1 MKMYDHFVYTSKVCQ
16 SCIHEN
22 LWLVVVR
29 DWNGKEFYKAGSCI
43 SAESKFELFCF
54 LPVSHLLR
62 MWAQNDHKSFPWLS
76 ACYCV
81 FSLGKCCCFTSLV
94 KEPDLLQGL
103 TMKNKH
109 FIDICTGLL
118 LNFELVVHPT
128 YCMTHEFNF
137 YVWWRIQSFSIIHL
151 QMLNLDAKVL
161 DGTSIPSLSGWLHK
175 ILFSSLPE
183 SQY

>member
-22 LWLVVVR
+22 LWWVVVR

-43 SAESKFELFCF
+43 PAESKFELFCF

-62 MWAQNDHKSFPWLS
+62 MWAQNDHKSCPWLS

-118 LNFELVVHPT
+118 LHELIIYLVLILSLLYIQHIVWPMSLISM
-128 YCMTHEFNF
+128 YDEEFSPF
-137 YVWWRIQSFSIIHL
+137 PSFIY
-151 QMLNLDAKVL
+151 KCW
-161 DGTSIPSLSGWLHK
+161 T
-175 ILFSSLPE
+175 
-183 SQY
+183 